1 MIHISCSYYS
11 KSGVVYTV
19 KLGNGTIHEFKSEKK
34 CQSFL
39 AKTSK
44 FLTRK
49 YNELNLIYSDVF
61 TLYRQIY
68 FYFDNDKANP
78 KAKVYEIRRQINK
91 SFIHIEETFERL
103 SFSNCHST
111 TNQIQ
116 FFQIN
121 SIIETLIMVAV
132 NIKNVNDNK
141 SYASTQVRAE
151 FLINQLSIISNQIKS
166 FSLDKAT
173 AYENPSANPAL
184 INYKSLLKIVS

>member
-1 MIHISCSYYS
+1 MIHISCTYYS
-11 KSGVVYTV
+11 KSLDIYKV

-34 CQSFL
+34 CLSFL

-68 FYFDNDKANP
+68 FYFDNDKCNP
-78 KAKVYEIRRQINK
+78 KAKVYEIRRLINK
-91 SFIHIEETFERL
+91 SFSQIEETFERL
-103 SFSNCHST
+103 SFSNCHQS

-116 FFQIN
+116 FIQIN
-121 SIIETLIMVAV
+121 SIIETLLLVAV
-132 NIKNVNDNK
+132 NIKSVNENK

-166 FSLDKAT
+166 YSLDKAT
-173 AYENPSANPAL
+173 SYENTAANPAL
-184 INYKSLLKIVS
+184 IHYKSHLKIV